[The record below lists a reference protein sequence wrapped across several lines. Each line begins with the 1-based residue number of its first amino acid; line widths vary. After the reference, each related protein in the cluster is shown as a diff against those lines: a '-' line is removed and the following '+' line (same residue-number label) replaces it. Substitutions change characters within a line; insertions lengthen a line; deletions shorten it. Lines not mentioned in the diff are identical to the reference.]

1 MDPCTWHQCIDPPV
15 PEGQNLKHLWDGVPK
30 EFGENVRYECKTAQ
44 LFFEHDRELQ
54 GFELD
59 CLEDGSFDEPDAWFK
74 CVSSKLFFYIFNLLT
89 GSNN

>member
-1 MDPCTWHQCIDPPV
+1 MLRSSILCVTKLAQQMGTAV
-15 PEGQNLKHLWDGVPK
+15 PGPFVIIKSGITLAIST
-30 EFGENVRYECKTAQ
+30 YECKTAQ

-74 CVSSKLFFYIFNLLT
+74 CVSS
-89 GSNN
+89 